1 MGEMAKN
8 SPEKRFI
15 DIRYSSENVPEA
27 LMLVKPMEDIERG
40 KTLGIIGITISFK
53 AIRRSLQISS

>member
-1 MGEMAKN
+1 MTVTLTIITGKICIRIYPCEMAKN

-40 KTLGIIGITISFK
+40 KLWE
-53 AIRRSLQISS
+53 